1 MKLHHCLSILVVVTL
16 LPAAMVLGDV
26 GANHSSHNA
35 SFLPSFELPARSY
48 SSDDVIIAK
57 EGTNVSLECL
67 LTMDQYGDVHWYN
80 SKGRRL
86 QGRGNPISCSQPG
99 DSTLLWG
106 LGHAEQEF
114 SKIRRQGDCFKG
126 G

>member
-1 MKLHHCLSILVVVTL
+1 MAVTL
-16 LPAAMVLGDV
+16 LPAAMVWGDV

-35 SFLPSFELPARSY
+35 SFLPSFELPGGSY
-48 SSDDVIIAK
+48 SADDVIIAK

-80 SKGRRL
+80 SKGRQL
-86 QGRGNPISCSQPG
+86 HSTGNPLSCGEPG

-106 LGHAEQEF
+106 VRTCRARILQDKMSRGLLQRGLEMQF
-114 SKIRRQGDCFKG
+114 SG
-126 G
+126 